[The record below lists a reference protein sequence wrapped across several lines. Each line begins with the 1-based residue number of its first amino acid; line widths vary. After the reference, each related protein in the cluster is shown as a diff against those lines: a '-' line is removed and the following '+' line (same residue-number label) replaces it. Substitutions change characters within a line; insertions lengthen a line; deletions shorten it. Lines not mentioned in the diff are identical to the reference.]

1 MMTFSTVHIPQGWK
15 MIWKEVLILASLFSY
30 VHINTPYDRT
40 ANHRGEVEKNIDRKW
55 FELHIK
61 W

>member
-1 MMTFSTVHIPQGWK
+1 

-61 W
+61 